1 MAGQGKYFGYY
12 SKYLEKLLESFQQ
25 VAWFDL
31 EDDSGYW
38 WRRMARGK

>member
-31 EDDSGYW
+31 EDDW
-38 WRRMARGK
+38 LLVEEDGKG